1 MRVYSV
7 RVHEDVRCD
16 VKHVRV
22 WDVEGV
28 RVWEYGGVRCVMW

>member
-1 MRVYSV
+1 M